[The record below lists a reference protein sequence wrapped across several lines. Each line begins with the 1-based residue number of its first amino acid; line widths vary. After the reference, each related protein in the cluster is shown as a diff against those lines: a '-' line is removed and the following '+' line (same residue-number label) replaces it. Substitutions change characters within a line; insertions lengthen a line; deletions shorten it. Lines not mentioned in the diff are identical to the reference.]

1 MAYQVTEIVK
11 RCENANEIEHLG
23 ELQCKVDN

>member
-11 RCENANEIEHLG
+11 RCENANENDHLG
-23 ELQCKVDN
+23 ELLMQTG

>member
-11 RCENANEIEHLG
+11 RCENANENEHLG
-23 ELQCKVDN
+23 ELLLQTR

>member
-23 ELQCKVDN
+23 ELSVQSG